1 MQTEMVELS
10 RYRMEKATEC
20 LADAQDA
27 FEENRL
33 ANSINRSYYAF
44 FHATRAILALEVLI
58 RRSIRVLLATSIN
71 IMLPPEKLIKI
82 TFRYWQLHSE
92 FTGLEK
98 PMPFLWKM

>member
-33 ANSINRSYYAF
+33 ENRSIGRITLF
-44 FHATRAILALEVLI
+44 FM
-58 RRSIRVLLATSIN
+58 RRG
-71 IMLPPEKLIKI
+71 
-82 TFRYWQLHSE
+82 QC
-92 FTGLEK
+92 
-98 PMPFLWKM
+98 